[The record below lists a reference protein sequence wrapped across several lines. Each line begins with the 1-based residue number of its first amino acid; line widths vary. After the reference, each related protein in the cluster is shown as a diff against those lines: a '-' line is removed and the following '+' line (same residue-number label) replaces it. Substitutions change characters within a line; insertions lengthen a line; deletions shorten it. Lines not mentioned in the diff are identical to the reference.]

1 MSQLVLLLL
10 LLVLLVL
17 LVQVLVLVGSARS
30 LRPPSFPYAANAA
43 AAAYAARTLS
53 PVEAMQAILDRIE
66 RLEPVL
72 NAFQHLAPKD
82 AMQSARASE
91 ARWQAGES
99 LGPLDGVPVSLK
111 DLVTVAGWPMRSGSL
126 TTSDA
131 PSTEDAPV
139 VARLREAGAVL
150 FGKTT
155 TSEFGWKGMTD
166 TPLKGTT
173 RNPWNPDMTAG
184 GSSGGAGAAVA
195 AGLGPLAHGS
205 DGGGSIRIP
214 ASYNGLFGIKP
225 SFGRVP
231 QLPNDTPFH
240 TIASNGP
247 LSRSVRDAAAMLS
260 VLARPDGRD
269 WLSMAEADWEAGAE
283 IGGGIA
289 GLRIGLA
296 MELGGADPQAEVRE
310 AITGAVRLLEGLGAK
325 VNDAGPMIEP
335 LQSTFEPYWL
345 AGFARIL
352 STVPE
357 DRHGE
362 LDPRFRELAEEGHA
376 VSLREVYAGHAAR
389 AALARQFAEIFADY
403 DLLLTPTMPTPPP
416 AADTPYH
423 SQAFDRWRDA
433 VPYTLPFNL
442 TGLPAASMPC
452 GLSRDGLPIGL
463 QMVAPRAAEPLL
475 LRAALV
481 YEQAVD
487 WPWPQAALSES
498 LARIEARS
506 AP

>member
-1 MSQLVLLLL
+1 MPQDIAFLT
-10 LLVLLVL
+10 
-17 LVQVLVLVGSARS
+17 
-30 LRPPSFPYAANAA
+30 AAELTAGYRA
-43 AAAYAARTLS
+43 GTLS
-53 PVEAMQAILDRIE
+53 PVETTTAILE
-66 RLEPVL
+66 HAARLEPML
-72 NAFQHLAPKD
+72 NALQHIDHAAALD
-82 AMQSARASE
+82 AAAASE
-91 ARWQAGES
+91 RRWRQGEA
-99 LGPLDGVPVSLK
+99 LGPLDGVPLTVK
-111 DLVTVAGWPMRSGSL
+111 DLVTVKGWPMRQGSL

-131 PSTEDAPV
+131 PSTEDSPV

-173 RNPWNPDMTAG
+173 RNPWNPERTAG

-195 AGLGPLAHGS
+195 AGYGPLAHGS

-247 LSRSVRDAAAMLS
+247 LARSVRDAAAMLT

-269 WLSMAEADWEAGAE
+269 WLSMAAE
-283 IGGGIA
+283 GWDAASELDGGIK
-289 GLRIGLA
+289 GLRIGLSL
-296 MELGGADPQAEVRE
+296 ELGGANPQAEVRE
-310 AITGAVRLLEGLGAK
+310 AVTAGVAIFEQLGATIT
-325 VNDAGPMIEP
+325 DAGPLIAP
-335 LQSTFEPYWL
+335 LRPVFEPYWL
-345 AGFARIL
+345 AGFGRIL
-352 STVPE
+352 STVAE
-357 DRHGE
+357 DKRE
-362 LDPRFRELAEEGHA
+362 LLDPRFRVLAEAGQA
-376 VSLREVYAGHAAR
+376 VTLQQVYAGHAAR
-389 AALARQFAEIFADY
+389 AALARQLEESFADF

-416 AADTPYH
+416 MADTPYH
-423 SQAFDRWRDA
+423 SQAFDRWADA

-442 TGLPAASMPC
+442 SGHPAASMPC

-463 QMVAPRAAEPLL
+463 QLVAPRAAEALL
-475 LRAALV
+475 LRASYA
-481 YEQAVD
+481 YEQAHA
-487 WPWPQAALSES
+487 WPWPQPALQQS
-498 LARIEARS
+498 LARL